1 MNSITTLPIPDSTVS
16 PLQWG
21 TNPDP
26 SDQNSGRVFLT
37 VDPETGYTHI
47 WSWDRNEWLQ
57 LRLTAGEDLDPAA
70 ENQQLR
76 SELEALK
83 TALAFEKREVA
94 HWKANHA
101 NRVEAARVLIERPDM
116 PLERVDAYR
125 KYLRALQ
132 VAQDIIEQGKG
143 RPLPGMEVIERLIGD
158 PKREALL
165 AEAVDLLKWMNDN
178 GRLLCDGSIRWRA
191 QEVIKTYEG

>member
-1 MNSITTLPIPDSTVS
+1 
-16 PLQWG
+16 
-21 TNPDP
+21 
-26 SDQNSGRVFLT
+26 
-37 VDPETGYTHI
+37 
-47 WSWDRNEWLQ
+47 
-57 LRLTAGEDLDPAA
+57 
-70 ENQQLR
+70 
-76 SELEALK
+76 
-83 TALAFEKREVA
+83 
-94 HWKANHA
+94 
-101 NRVEAARVLIERPDM
+101 M

-178 GRLLCDGSIRWRA
+178 GRLLCDAGIRWRA

>member
-1 MNSITTLPIPDSTVS
+1 
-16 PLQWG
+16 
-21 TNPDP
+21 
-26 SDQNSGRVFLT
+26 
-37 VDPETGYTHI
+37 
-47 WSWDRNEWLQ
+47 
-57 LRLTAGEDLDPAA
+57 
-70 ENQQLR
+70 
-76 SELEALK
+76 
-83 TALAFEKREVA
+83 
-94 HWKANHA
+94 
-101 NRVEAARVLIERPDM
+101 M

>member
-1 MNSITTLPIPDSTVS
+1 MTPHKWAKEIKAWADGAEIQYRIKPRVEGGEYSAWVTQKNP
-16 PLQWG
+16 QWYTSDVAEYRIKPG
-21 TNPDP
+21 QDVKDP
-26 SDQNSGRVFLT
+26 SV
-37 VDPETGYTHI
+37 E
-47 WSWDRNEWLQ
+47 
-57 LRLTAGEDLDPAA
+57 
-70 ENQQLR
+70 
-76 SELEALK
+76 
-83 TALAFEKREVA
+83 AFEKREVA

-191 QEVIKTYEG
+191 QEVIRTYEG

>member
-1 MNSITTLPIPDSTVS
+1 M
-16 PLQWG
+16 
-21 TNPDP
+21 
-26 SDQNSGRVFLT
+26 
-37 VDPETGYTHI
+37 DPETDYTHI
-47 WSWDRNEWLQ
+47 WSWERNEWLQ
-57 LRLTAGEDLDPAA
+57 LRLTAGEDLDLVA
-70 ENQQLR
+70 ENQRLQ

-83 TALAFEKREVA
+83 TALVFEKREVA

-101 NRVEAARVLIERPDM
+101 NRVEAARVLIERLDV

-178 GRLLCDGSIRWRA
+178 GRILCDAGTRWRA

>member
-1 MNSITTLPIPDSTVS
+1 M
-16 PLQWG
+16 
-21 TNPDP
+21 
-26 SDQNSGRVFLT
+26 
-37 VDPETGYTHI
+37 DPETGYTHI
-47 WSWDRNEWLQ
+47 WSWDHNEWLQ

-132 VAQDIIEQGKG
+132 VAQDIIE
-143 RPLPGMEVIERLIGD
+143 RLIGD

>member
-57 LRLTAGEDLDPAA
+57 LRLTAGEDLD
-70 ENQQLR
+70 L
-76 SELEALK
+76 
-83 TALAFEKREVA
+83 VA
-94 HWKANHA
+94 
-101 NRVEAARVLIERPDM
+101 
-116 PLERVDAYR
+116 
-125 KYLRALQ
+125 
-132 VAQDIIEQGKG
+132 
-143 RPLPGMEVIERLIGD
+143 D

-178 GRLLCDGSIRWRA
+178 GRLLCDAGIRWRA